1 MDILRSK
8 FYINRNDTNKQ
19 PPDIHCQPKL
29 HKTPSKTKIIVSAA
43 HYFLKQLSKA
53 ASLISLGA
61 YLIYFSVKG
70 K

>member
-1 MDILRSK
+1 MDILTSK
-8 FYINRNDTNKQ
+8 FYINQNDTNKQ

-53 ASLISLGA
+53 ASLISLGCIFD
-61 YLIYFSVKG
+61 LFFCKR
-70 K
+70 